1 MKTAEKIKMLRKQ
14 KGLTQ
19 KELATA
25 LGIRDA
31 AISKYEKGIVVN
43 IKKDTL
49 DKMAAIFEVSPAE
62 LLDDVAENYFSNV
75 EQYINSLDIRQELR
89 KALSLDAKISTYKFS
104 DHDIDMIIDYARLV
118 AGKK

>member
-1 MKTAEKIKMLRKQ
+1 MKTSEKIKMLRKD
-14 KGLTQ
+14 KGLSQTELGNMIGVQ
-19 KELATA
+19 KS
-25 LGIRDA
+25 

-49 DKMAAIFEVSPAE
+49 DKLAEALEVSPAE

-89 KALSLDAKISTYKFS
+89 KALSLDPKIGTYKFS

>member
-1 MKTAEKIKMLRKQ
+1 MKMSQKIKMLRTQ

-19 KELATA
+19 AEL
-25 LGIRDA
+25 GKIIGVQNS
-31 AISKYEKGIVVN
+31 AIAKYENGRVVN

-49 DKMAAIFEVSPAE
+49 DKLAEALEVSPAE

-89 KALSLDAKISTYKFS
+89 KTLSLDPKIGTYKFS

-118 AGKK
+118 AGKR